1 MMTAYRTRPSVSSLP
16 PLALILCLFLGGCA
30 TGGKAV
36 KPAPQSREIQVSDIG
51 PGEGESARAPFKS
64 YSRPILPG
72 DAPAPSPNVALNGLT
87 VDPRP
92 MPVNPG
98 GSGRAAAFPPVQ
110 APGFPVPDGEEGET
124 VTLNFDNADIYEVI
138 RTMAEIL
145 KINYIV
151 DPTVQGNVTIHT
163 AGRMSRRD
171 LFSIFSQILDANGL
185 TAVREGNVYRIGKAG
200 DAAKRTLPLYRARG
214 AGGDATDPGFGE
226 RVIMQI
232 IPLRNIDSAEMAK
245 LLTPFMS
252 NDGTLVSH
260 SEPNILILVDKT
272 GNIAKAMRL
281 VESFD
286 IDVFHDLKQ
295 KFYPLRHTN
304 AEEVVQVLESILAA
318 YGHPPDKND
327 FKIIAISRLNTLLV
341 VSASM
346 NVFQQLDTLVRRL
359 DVPNENVGSRIY
371 VYFVKNGEASELADL
386 LANVFQEEG
395 TAGRRTTRPTRTTTP
410 RKPFGSRS
418 RIGEGQRLSRTVE
431 PLPERIAPQ
440 EVEPRA
446 PMSGE
451 PVRDIAAGGA
461 DGGFEVEAGVGNLKG
476 DIRIIPDVIRNA
488 LIIDARPGDYRI
500 VENILRTIDVLP
512 RQVLIEATIAEVT
525 LDASTELGV
534 EWSFDRTDDNPTGL
548 LNATIGESGLAYTI
562 GLTEKWTQALNALA
576 KNGKVN
582 ILSAPTVLASDNRQA
597 QINVSTQVPVA
608 TTQFQYNA
616 TDENPI
622 FQTSIEYRDTG
633 IILEVTPRI
642 NDRGLVSMD
651 IRQEISDQAGG
662 VSVGGQEY
670 PSFFERA
677 VQTTLTVKDDQTIVL
692 GGLITEKRDQGD
704 SGVPFFKDLPYL
716 GYLFG
721 KKRDSTI
728 KTELIILLTPRVIV
742 SLEDVDAVSQ
752 EFRTKVGEA
761 IRFIR

>member
-1 MMTAYRTRPSVSSLP
+1 MMTAFREHSFVSSIP
-16 PLALILCLFLGGCA
+16 ALILCFLFGGCA
-30 TGGKAV
+30 AGGKEIT
-36 KPAPQSREIQVSDIG
+36 PAPQKQEVTVADIG
-51 PGEGESARAPFKS
+51 PEGRESAQAPFKS
-64 YSRPILPG
+64 YSRPMLPG
-72 DAPAPSPNVALNGLT
+72 DAPAPSSNIALGGLT
-87 VDPRP
+87 VDHRP

-98 GSGRAAAFPPVQ
+98 GGRQTASVPLAQFPDP
-110 APGFPVPDGEEGET
+110 PGSYPEEGET

-185 TAVREGNVYRIGKAG
+185 TAMREGTVYRIGKAS
-200 DAAKRTLPLYRARG
+200 DSAKRTLPLYRARG

-281 VESFD
+281 VEAFD
-286 IDVFHDLKQ
+286 IDVFHNLKQ

-304 AEEVVQVLESILAA
+304 AEEVLEVLESILAA
-318 YGHPPDKND
+318 YGNQPDKND
-327 FKIIAISRLNTLLV
+327 FRIIAITRLNTLLV
-341 VSASM
+341 VSAKM
-346 NVFQQLDTLVRRL
+346 NVFQQMDTLVQRL

-371 VYFVKNGEASELADL
+371 VYFVKNGEASELSDL

-395 TAGRRTTRPTRTTTP
+395 RAVRRGTRPTP
-410 RKPFGSRS
+410 PARKPFASRS
-418 RIGEGQRLSRTVE
+418 RLGGQRLSRAVD

-440 EVEPRA
+440 ETEAKA
-446 PMSGE
+446 PVQRE
-451 PVRDIAAGGA
+451 PVLDAAAGGA
-461 DGGFEVEAGVGNLKG
+461 EGGFEVEGGVNNLKG

-500 VENILRTIDVLP
+500 VENILRSIDVLP

-534 EWSFDRTDDNPTGL
+534 EWSFDRTDDNPEGL
-548 LNATIGESGLAYTI
+548 ITATIGESGLAYTI
-562 GLTEKWTQALNALA
+562 GLTEKWTHALNALA

-608 TTQFQYNA
+608 TTQYQYNA

-677 VQTTLTVKDDQTIVL
+677 VETTLTVKDDQTIVL

-742 SLEDVDAVSQ
+742 SLDDVDAVSR

-761 IRFIR
+761 IRFVR

>member
-1 MMTAYRTRPSVSSLP
+1 M
-16 PLALILCLFLGGCA
+16 LALTLCCALGGCA
-30 TGGKAV
+30 TGGTES
-36 KPAPQSREIQVSDIG
+36 KPAPPSHEIQVSEIG

-64 YSRPILPG
+64 YSRPIFPE
-72 DAPAPSPNVALNGLT
+72 DAPAPSPNIALNRLT
-87 VDPRP
+87 VDNRP

-98 GSGRAAAFPPVQ
+98 GGGSTGAFYPLQ
-110 APGFPVPDGEEGET
+110 APGIPDPAREDGET

-138 RTMAEIL
+138 RTMAEL
-145 KINYIV
+145 LEINYIV
-151 DPTVQGNVTIHT
+151 DPAVQGNVTIHT
-163 AGRMSRRD
+163 AGRMGRRD
-171 LFSIFSQILDANGL
+171 LFFIFSQILDANGL
-185 TAVREGNVYRIGKAG
+185 TAMREGNVYRIGKAG
-200 DAAKRTLPLYRARG
+200 DAAKRTLPLYRSSERG
-214 AGGDATDPGFGE
+214 SGAEDAGFGE

-232 IPLRNIDSAEMAK
+232 IPLKNIDSAEMAK

-252 NDGTLVSH
+252 NDGTIVSH
-260 SEPNILILVDKT
+260 SDPNMLILVDKA

-281 VESFD
+281 ADAFD
-286 IDVFHDLKQ
+286 IDVLRNLKQ

-318 YGHPPDKND
+318 YGSQPDKND
-327 FKIIAISRLNTLLV
+327 FKIIAITRLNTLLV
-341 VSASM
+341 VSADM
-346 NVFQQLDTLVRRL
+346 NVFQQLDTLVKRL

-395 TAGRRTTRPTRTTTP
+395 TARPRTTRPRPATTI

-418 RIGEGQRLSRTVE
+418 VTREGQRLSRAVE

-440 EVEPRA
+440 YAEPNA
-446 PMSGE
+446 PLQGE
-451 PVRDIAAGGA
+451 PVREIPA
-461 DGGFEVEAGVGNLKG
+461 DGGEDGFEVEAGVGNLKG

-548 LNATIGESGLAYTI
+548 LTATIGESGLAYTI

-608 TTQFQYNA
+608 TNQYQYNA

-633 IILEVTPRI
+633 IILAVTPRI

-677 VQTTLTVKDDQTIVL
+677 VETTLTVKDDQTIVL

-721 KKRDSTI
+721 KKQDSTV

>member
-1 MMTAYRTRPSVSSLP
+1 MMTAFRNNPSRSSLL
-16 PLALILCLFLGGCA
+16 PLAFILCFAVGGCA
-30 TGGKAV
+30 TGGKDL
-36 KPAPQSREIQVSDIG
+36 KPAPEGGEISVTDIG
-51 PGEGESARAPFKS
+51 EAGGESAQAPFKS
-64 YSRPILPG
+64 YSRPIP
-72 DAPAPSPNVALNGLT
+72 DDTQAASPRIALNGLT
-87 VDPRP
+87 VENRP
-92 MPVNPG
+92 IPVNSG
-98 GSGRAAAFPPVQ
+98 GGGRTAAF
-110 APGFPVPDGEEGET
+110 APDEDGEIRGPDQDEGET

-185 TAVREGNVYRIGKAG
+185 TAIPEGNVYRIGKSG
-200 DAAKRTLPLYRARG
+200 ESAKRSIPLYRPSSSGRDA
-214 AGGDATDPGFGE
+214 AGGGFGE

-232 IPLRNIDSAEMAK
+232 IPLKNIDSAEMAK

-260 SEPNILILVDKT
+260 SEPNILILVDRA

-281 VESFD
+281 VDAFD
-286 IDVFHDLKQ
+286 IDVFHNMKQ

-304 AEEVVQVLESILAA
+304 AEEVVQVLESILTA
-318 YGHPPDKND
+318 YGNEPQKND
-327 FKIIAISRLNTLLV
+327 FKIIAVSRLNTLLV
-341 VSASM
+341 VSANM
-346 NVFQQLDTLVRRL
+346 NVFQQMDTLVRRL
-359 DVPNENVGSRIY
+359 DVPNESVSSRIY

-386 LANVFQEEG
+386 LMSVFQEEG
-395 TAGRRTTRPTRTTTP
+395 TVQRRSARSDGGTGD
-410 RKPFGSRS
+410 RKTVGSRPRSS
-418 RIGEGQRLSRTVE
+418 RRLSDPVD
-431 PLPERIAPQ
+431 PFPDRIAPQ
-440 EVEPRA
+440 ET
-446 PMSGE
+446 
-451 PVRDIAAGGA
+451 AAQETLQREA
-461 DGGFEVEAGVGNLKG
+461 DGGVADNGPGVVEVEAGVANLKG
-476 DIRIIPDVIRNA
+476 DLRIIPDIIRNA
-488 LIIDARPGDYRI
+488 LIIDARPGDYQL
-500 VENILRTIDVLP
+500 VENILRSIDVLP

-534 EWSFDRTDDNPTGL
+534 EWSFDRTSDNPTGL
-548 LNATIGESGLAYTI
+548 LTATIGESGLAYTI

-576 KNGKVN
+576 TNGKVN
-582 ILSAPTVLASDNRQA
+582 ILSAPTVLASDNKQA
-597 QINVSTQVPVA
+597 QINVSTSVPLA
-608 TTQFQYNA
+608 TTQFQYSA

-622 FQTSIEYRDTG
+622 FQTTIQYRDTG

-670 PSFFERA
+670 PSFFERV

-692 GGLITEKRDQGD
+692 GGLMTEKRDQGD

-721 KKRDSTI
+721 KKQDSTI

-742 SLEDVDAVSQ
+742 SLDDVDAVSR
-752 EFRTKVGEA
+752 EFRTKVGDA
-761 IRFIR
+761 IKFIR